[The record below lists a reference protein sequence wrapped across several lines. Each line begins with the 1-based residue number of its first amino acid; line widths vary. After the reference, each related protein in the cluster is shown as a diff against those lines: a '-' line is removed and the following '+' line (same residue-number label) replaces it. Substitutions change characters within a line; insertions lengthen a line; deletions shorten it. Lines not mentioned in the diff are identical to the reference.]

1 MQCYVSVHG
10 EALTSTDR
18 HGTEKSTE
26 RVKKNCIPMTRAAS
40 QFVCGREEAYNN
52 DTHSSPSSAVRN
64 IYIKKAR
71 KKNKV
76 LSDRGIFLVRAGGSF
91 ILWGGRT

>member
-1 MQCYVSVHG
+1 MQCYVSIHG

-18 HGTEKSTE
+18 HGTE

-40 QFVCGREEAYNN
+40 QFVRGREQAYNN

-64 IYIKKAR
+64 IYIKS
-71 KKNKV
+71 KKKKTRYYQIEA
-76 LSDRGIFLVRAGGSF
+76 SFL
-91 ILWGGRT
+91 